1 MPTFNE
7 LTVVPPPPSY
17 LDWNE
22 DGVVVLPRFLPE
34 DLMQAYESCWL
45 ANNFDNPGGWQDP
58 CPYMRFK
65 PLADMLSYGP
75 LQDEMI
81 NLLGEPA
88 GLHLCLT
95 GWRST
100 TRNWHQDS
108 YLNPPHV
115 GDFYVAVWIALENI
129 HPDSGPFQ
137 YIPGSHRWPQVTRET
152 IAPHVNL
159 NNPLWPTHSEAVL
172 TPAFTAEIEK
182 RGEPVVDYLPERGDV
197 LLWHS
202 RLVHRG
208 SIPNDPNMERRA
220 AIAHFSGIQHRSD
233 MPPAIRHSGG
243 YIFPIGVRTWR

>member
-1 MPTFNE
+1 
-7 LTVVPPPPSY
+7 
-17 LDWNE
+17 
-22 DGVVVLPRFLPE
+22 
-34 DLMQAYESCWL
+34 
-45 ANNFDNPGGWQDP
+45 
-58 CPYMRFK
+58 
-65 PLADMLSYGP
+65 
-75 LQDEMI
+75 MI